1 MFQTKRTGGVFA
13 AMFRFC
19 PDEAKQ
25 KRAGTCES
33 PGLWSFGCKCDAYF
47 LK

>member
-25 KRAGTCES
+25 KG
-33 PGLWSFGCKCDAYF
+33 PGLVKAPACGHLDANVM
-47 LK
+47 LTS